1 MILVAVIAEITQLTL
16 FIETVVDVEFT
27 IVLAAK
33 VMVNSG
39 LLKV

>member
-16 FIETVVDVEFT
+16 FIKTVVDVEFT
-27 IVLAAK
+27 TVLEAK

-39 LLKV
+39 LLNV